1 MHTSW
6 TLKWIPQDAAQS
18 QPQSTTPR
26 IAAVCCGSQV
36 LCTTA
41 VTCADSICWLTPPLV
56 PAEPA
61 DLVISFLLQQLRELL
76 FDNGCER
83 LLLLTD
89 PAEDNR
95 RLQHCLTTAGFQRL
109 AGIAQFQLTA
119 DCATKLSRQSA
130 ANLNIEVI
138 HLRQDLPAMPQD
150 KLQALQS
157 LVTAAIADSRDLSRL
172 PTPGFQQQWK
182 DWQHASATI
191 LAAVN
196 AAAQYTGL
204 CVLAENSDAC
214 PLPDTC
220 RMKIL
225 WLAVRPDCR
234 RNGIASMLLRSAAEF
249 LMTSPDT
256 GHPVSLAA
264 DVDLENPAALEL
276 YSNCGFHRCNRTL
289 ELWGT

>member
-1 MHTSW
+1 
-6 TLKWIPQDAAQS
+6 
-18 QPQSTTPR
+18 
-26 IAAVCCGSQV
+26 
-36 LCTTA
+36 
-41 VTCADSICWLTPPLV
+41 
-56 PAEPA
+56 
-61 DLVISFLLQQLRELL
+61 
-76 FDNGCER
+76 
-83 LLLLTD
+83 
-89 PAEDNR
+89 
-95 RLQHCLTTAGFQRL
+95 
-109 AGIAQFQLTA
+109 
-119 DCATKLSRQSA
+119 
-130 ANLNIEVI
+130 
-138 HLRQDLPAMPQD
+138 MPQD

-264 DVDLENPAALEL
+264 DVDLENPAALAL